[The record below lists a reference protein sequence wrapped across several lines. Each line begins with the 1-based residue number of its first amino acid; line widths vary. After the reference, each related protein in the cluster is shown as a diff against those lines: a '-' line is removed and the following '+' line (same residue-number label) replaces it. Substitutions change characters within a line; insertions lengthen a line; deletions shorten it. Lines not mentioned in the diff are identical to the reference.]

1 MPRPE
6 PDRTS
11 ELTAPVIAFADEIG
25 QFEFDFDSGLPGI
38 LVALERCRLPRIVA
52 AGTDAD
58 VPMQTCQL
66 LKRPKIG
73 ILRSRC
79 TGCMKIYSRRRETC
93 SEPIRFTVE

>member
-38 LVALERCRLPRIVA
+38 QVAPERCRLPRIVA
-52 AGTDAD
+52 AKGDLLGAD
-58 VPMQTCQL
+58 Q
-66 LKRPKIG
+66 
-73 ILRSRC
+73 
-79 TGCMKIYSRRRETC
+79 IYRRVIAVAQRRNAVRLNCAARFE
-93 SEPIRFTVE
+93 SRFTGLV